1 MISRTTVYFVY
12 RKGWRVVIFSLML
25 IVFTAQDL
33 QKLSETRERFQK
45 LLLNGLVPLSRNAR
59 CSEARLRQLH
69 LAVPAP
75 VRFAVQISVVLKK
88 SGKEGFLYD
97 SL

>member
-1 MISRTTVYFVY
+1 MLYNDFQNNSVFRLSKGMASRHLFTHAY
-12 RKGWRVVIFSLML
+12 RIHC
-25 IVFTAQDL
+25 
-33 QKLSETRERFQK
+33 TRPTKAFCK
-45 LLLNGLVPLSRNAR
+45 PLLNGLVPLSRNAR